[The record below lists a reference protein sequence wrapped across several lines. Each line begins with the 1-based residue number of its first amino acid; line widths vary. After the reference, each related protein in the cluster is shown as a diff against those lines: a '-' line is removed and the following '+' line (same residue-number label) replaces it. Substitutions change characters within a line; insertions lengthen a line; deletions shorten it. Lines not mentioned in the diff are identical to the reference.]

1 MLDSFSDTVAFAA
14 SMTESITFPMPSNT
28 DFATEPT
35 AVSVSLKKLMTELTA
50 LRNHSHL
57 L

>member
-14 SMTESITFPMPSNT
+14 SMTEPITFPMPSNT